1 MSDMLKNPVVI
12 GAGFGLGGLFL
23 GAMLATAT
31 LNTKIAD
38 GVKRSMSTVS
48 ETVQG
53 EGEAVAALSERLD
66 TLEAAIAD
74 NAESVAAMGDQVSA
88 DMGERVDALGAQVSE
103 MSNSLG
109 AQIESAVAS
118 LPEQAEQ
125 AVESVSG
132 KAEDAP
138 QAAESAES
146 AETAETAEAT
156 ETAEAADASDAMAE
170 LETSGEALG
179 VGQTASLAE
188 GAVRA
193 FVQQFDAEAGTAVL
207 SVNRES
213 TRLAVGDSVVARHE
227 GGACRVGLGG
237 VSDAGVEITSDCDMA
252 AGSEALGDGYGVG
265 SVALLSDG
273 ALRVFVSGILDGDV
287 RLAINGLETEI
298 VSVGDTVEVDTDD
311 GTCSVTVT
319 GIRGTLV
326 SMTSSCA

>member
-146 AETAETAEAT
+146 AETAEAT

-213 TRLAVGDSVVARHE
+213 TRLSVGDSVVARHE

-287 RLAINGLETEI
+287 RLAINGLETEV